1 MNEQSTLSPSLAP
14 PHSLNLPGP
23 VWGMDPSTK
32 RLSVAVLAPRFRPV
46 FEPPPTYKPNT
57 EIPTP
62 DVGKEAFVAVDIET
76 FSYSQ
81 AGAMQHRLA
90 AALRTLLHGITDL
103 RRRTGDPVAIYL
115 EEPFG
120 GSDKP
125 GPGGKIIKPHPNSF
139 YFLGVVL
146 NALGH
151 CFAEVPVTLLAPT
164 TWKAKAIGQGHGFA
178 KKPEIMAWAHSIGY
192 EGNLED
198 EADALGV
205 ATAGA
210 VILTS

>member
-1 MNEQSTLSPSLAP
+1 MNEQSTLSPALAP
-14 PHSLNLPGP
+14 PHSLNLPGA

-32 RLSVAVLAPRFRPV
+32 RLSVAAVLPWDPAGEGNRL
-46 FEPPPTYKPNT
+46 
-57 EIPTP
+57 
-62 DVGKEAFVAVDIET
+62 AIET

-178 KKPEIMAWAHSIGY
+178 KKPEIMAWAHSVGY

-210 VILTS
+210 VILTA